1 MDGSLEAL
9 QKDAEFHRT
18 FADRKPENKNHQPS
32 YDLPSQPAGNLATQ
46 RLLRSET
53 SESRLSISAPGDS
66 DEREA
71 DRIAEQMI
79 GSSSTEEPQHR
90 DERPQAKRAD
100 STGFEAA
107 GSLQP
112 VHAGLSTSGQPLD
125 RDSRAF
131 FEPRLGTDLQA
142 VRVHT
147 GREADAA
154 ARSLHA
160 RAFTLGSNVVFG
172 QGQYQPRS
180 ESGRRLLGHELAHVV
195 QQSGESSSAAHA
207 ARIQRSPDEKSAG
220 EQTGAAGGTRDP
232 GAFWARMTSHENYFD
247 NNIREVNFFTAELA
261 KIHYRD
267 GSVLDLGLTSKWIK
281 PPFQEVDYHTPK
293 EGFRLFHNPKD
304 RGSGYIREANL
315 ENLPGST
322 SFAEIQ
328 KRFYQPVNFYA
339 HGESGRIVP
348 SHVNALTAPV
358 LCKILLDSER
368 RYVEQTRFVAEF
380 GVKVSGVIAGMGGG
394 AWSKGPAGAVE
405 SGAARLAGRQA
416 ASAAMKKLS
425 AEMEELLTVGGSRK
439 IVVEGVEF
447 LEVEVVR
454 EGTRLAIKRSKM
466 TVLKELERGQGKGYN
481 MVREFEDA
489 AVDVAGFNGMKS
501 VSIDVGF
508 ISNPGWR
515 EVLES
520 MGYVRNASNDWVK
533 VIKL

>member
-1 MDGSLEAL
+1 MDGAL
-9 QKDAEFHRT
+9 RMFEKNTDFHSS
-18 FADRKPENKNHQPS
+18 FPGRKPANKDHKIS

-46 RLLRSET
+46 RLLRSDAR
-53 SESRLSISAPGDS
+53 ESRLRISAPGDS
-66 DEREA
+66 DERQA
-71 DRIAEQMI
+71 DRIAEQIMD
-79 GSSSTEEPQHR
+79 SPATEQPQRQH
-90 DERPQAKRAD
+90 ERLQTKRTE
-100 STGFEAA
+100 SGGFEATDA
-107 GSLQP
+107 LP
-112 VHAGLSTSGQPLD
+112 AVHGALSGPGQPLD
-125 RDSRAF
+125 RDLREF
-131 FEPRLGTDLQA
+131 FGPRLGSDLEG
-142 VRVHT
+142 VRVYT
-147 GREADAA
+147 GVQADAA

-160 RAFTLGSNVVFG
+160 RAFTLRPNVVFG
-172 QGQYQPRS
+172 QGQYQPAS
-180 ESGRRLLGHELAHVV
+180 ESGRQLIGHELTHVV
-195 QQSGESSSAAHA
+195 QQSGESDSAAHA
-207 ARIQRSPDEKSAG
+207 GRIQRSPDEKSAG

-247 NNIREVNFFTAELA
+247 NNIKEVNFFTAELA
-261 KIHYRD
+261 RIHYRD

-304 RGSGYIREANL
+304 GGSGYIREANL
-315 ENLPGST
+315 ENLPGNM
-322 SFAEIQ
+322 SFGEIQ

-405 SGAARLAGRQA
+405 SGVARLAGRQA

-447 LEVEVVR
+447 LEVEVAR

-520 MGYVRNASNDWVK
+520 MHYVRNASNDWVK

>member
-1 MDGSLEAL
+1 MNGSLAEL
-9 QKDAEFHRT
+9 QKDADFLRS
-18 FADRKPENKNHQPS
+18 FANPKPKNKSYPPS

-53 SESRLSISAPGDS
+53 SESRLRISAPGDS

-71 DRIAEQMI
+71 DRIAEQI
-79 GSSSTEEPQHR
+79 VGSPQIEQPQRQH
-90 DERPQAKRAD
+90 ERLQANRVD
-100 STGFEAA
+100 SGGFEATGA
-107 GSLQP
+107 LP
-112 VHAGLSTSGQPLD
+112 AVHGVLSSPGQPLD
-125 RDSRAF
+125 RDTREF
-131 FEPRLGTDLQA
+131 FEPRLGADLEGVRLYTDVQ
-142 VRVHT
+142 
-147 GREADAA
+147 ADAA
-154 ARSLHA
+154 ARSVHA
-160 RAFTLGSNVVFG
+160 RAFTLGPNVVFG
-172 QGQYQPRS
+172 HGQYQPGS
-180 ESGRRLLGHELAHVV
+180 ESGRRLLGHELTHVV
-195 QQSGESSSAAHA
+195 QQFGASGSGARV
-207 ARIQRSPDEKSAG
+207 ARIQRSPDEKPAG
-220 EQTGAAGGTRDP
+220 EQTESPSREP
-232 GAFWARMTSHENYFD
+232 GAFWGRMTSHENYFD
-247 NNIREVNFFTAELA
+247 NNIKEVNFFTAELA
-261 KIHYRD
+261 RIHYRD

-281 PPFQEVDYHTPK
+281 PPFQEVDYHTPR

-304 RGSGYIREANL
+304 GGSGYIREANL
-315 ENLPGST
+315 ENLPGNT
-322 SFAEIQ
+322 TFAEIQ

-380 GVKVSGVIAGMGGG
+380 GVKVTGVIAGMGGG
-394 AWSKGPAGAVE
+394 AWSKGPTVAVE

-416 ASAAMKKLS
+416 ASAAMKKLT
-425 AEMEELLTVGGSRK
+425 AEMEELLAVGGSRK

-447 LEVEVVR
+447 LEVEVAR

-466 TVLKELERGQGKGYN
+466 TVLKELERGQGKGYK

-489 AVDVAGFNGMKS
+489 AVDVAGFNGLKS

-520 MGYVRNASNDWVK
+520 LGYIRNASNDWVK